1 MEFTVLQEISIQ
13 GYVIIVALIVN
24 TLFVARIA
32 SNTSRTANEARQT
45 AREAKRLASQAQDER
60 QSSAAAVAEPK
71 AQPQYGP
78 NRTAELMR
86 EATRERRGD

>member
-1 MEFTVLQEISIQ
+1 M
-13 GYVIIVALIVN
+13 ALIIN

-45 AREAKRLASQAQDER
+45 TREAKRLANQAKEKR
-60 QSSAAAVAEPK
+60 ESSVAAATEPRER
-71 AQPQYGP
+71 PQYGP

-86 EATRERRGD
+86 EAARKRRDD